1 MNTHTDTRS
10 VAYIDTFAIEQQ
22 AHQMRAEAAREMVLA
37 FGKWLRRRFAAS
49 HASKSH
55 ASKLA

>member
-1 MNTHTDTRS
+1 MNTHTDTRTVS
-10 VAYIDTFAIEQQ
+10 YIDTFAIEQQ
-22 AHQMRAEAAREMVLA
+22 AHQLRAEAARTMVIGL
-37 FGKWLRRRFAAS
+37 GKWLRRRFAAS